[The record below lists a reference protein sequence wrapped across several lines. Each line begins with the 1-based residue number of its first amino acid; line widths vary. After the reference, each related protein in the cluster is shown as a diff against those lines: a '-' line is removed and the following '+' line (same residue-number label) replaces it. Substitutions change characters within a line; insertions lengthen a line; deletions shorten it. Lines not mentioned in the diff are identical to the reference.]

1 MTTQTQASTTE
12 TTTTE
17 TTTAVKK
24 KMTRTTKIAAAAG
37 VVAVAGLICWKVP
50 VARNFIM
57 GLAEKFGNK
66 SE

>member
-12 TTTTE
+12 TTTVE
-17 TTTAVKK
+17 TTAVKK